1 MYRQTKI
8 RPKRQNNFRNSGYRN
23 TGSRSRGGHKQDI
36 HPSRFIKAAKPV
48 QEIEVF
54 VPTNKFADFEIHPL
68 LKSNIISRG
77 YELPSAIQDQAIPHG
92 LAGRDIVGIANTGT
106 GKTAAFAIPMLNKI
120 INTHTDKALV
130 VAPTRELAEQIQGE
144 CRSYAKGSGINGA
157 LLIGGTSMSAQIRD
171 LRFNPSIVI
180 GTPGRLKDHVQRGTL
195 KLSDFTIVVLDE
207 VDRMLDMGFITDIRF
222 LLDQLSAKHQSYFFS
237 ATLDSKMAVL
247 VQSFLNDPVTVSV
260 KTGETC
266 DNISQDIVKY
276 SGTSDKMDK
285 LHSSLLREKEQK
297 TLIFDSTQR
306 SVERLSKELQSRG
319 FDVEAIHGGK
329 TQGQR
334 QRALAKFKE
343 NHINILV
350 ATDVAARGIDVVD
363 ITHVINYSQPNTY
376 DDYIHRIGR
385 AGRAGRIGQALTFI
399 DHTSYT
405 DQPAYQRSR

>member
-1 MYRQTKI
+1 MYRQTQI
-8 RPKRQNNFRNSGYRN
+8 RPKRNNFNRSGSYRGSAPRNRNS
-23 TGSRSRGGHKQDI
+23 HKQEI
-36 HPSRFIKAAKPV
+36 HPSRFIKAAKPA
-48 QEIEVF
+48 QEIEAF
-54 VPTNKFADFEIHPL
+54 VPKNKFADFDIHPL
-68 LKSNIISRG
+68 LKSNINNCG
-77 YELPSAIQDQAIPHG
+77 YDTPSAIQDEAIPHG

-106 GKTAAFAIPMLNKI
+106 GKTAAFGIPLLNKI
-120 INTHTDKALV
+120 INTHSDKALI
-130 VAPTRELAEQIQGE
+130 VAPTRELAEQIQEE
-144 CRSYAKGSGINGA
+144 CKKYAKGSGINGA
-157 LLIGGTSMSAQIRD
+157 LLIGGTSMPAQIRD

-222 LLDQLSAKHQSYFFS
+222 LLGELAQKHQSYFFS

-247 VQSFLNDPVTVSV
+247 VQSFLNEPVTVSV

-285 LHSSLLREKEQK
+285 LHSSLLREKTQK

-319 FDVEAIHGGK
+319 FDAEAIHGGK

-334 QRALAKFKE
+334 QRALAKFKQ
-343 NHINILV
+343 NQINILV
-350 ATDVAARGIDVVD
+350 ATDVAARGIDVID

-385 AGRAGRIGQALTFI
+385 AGRAGRTGMALTFVN
-399 DHTSYT
+399 
-405 DQPAYQRSR
+405 A